1 MYNYDL
7 GGRSRML
14 DPYLLFTMAFAMAFI
29 NDGLG
34 GGYGTLSTPLL
45 LVFGYP
51 ANVAIPSVLV
61 SEASSE
67 TFSSIWHG
75 RFKNINYRT
84 FGFATI
90 GGILGIVLAV
100 VVIGIFLTSTS
111 AKLYIGSIAVVMG
124 AFVILR
130 SYPWLARHS
139 HIKDNTNRP
148 ITAGLGALCGFNKS
162 STGGGYG
169 PLSTSGFQVL
179 GLAPAR
185 AVGTTIL
192 TKGTAC
198 VISIILWSGLVGI
211 NWQIALPMTVGAFVG
226 APVAA
231 WLNNYLRLRL
241 DPPFHGRLLG
251 AVMSALG
258 VYTVLHVLGY
268 V

>member
-1 MYNYDL
+1 
-7 GGRSRML
+7 ML
-14 DPYLLFTMAFAMAFI
+14 SAYLLFAFAFLLAFI

-34 GGYGTLSTPLL
+34 GGYGTLGTPALL
-45 LVFGYP
+45 IFGYP

-61 SEASSE
+61 SEAFSE
-67 TFSSIWHG
+67 TFSSVWHG

-84 FGFATI
+84 FGFATV
-90 GGILGIVLAV
+90 GGIFGIVLAV
-100 VVIGIFLTSTS
+100 IVIGVFLASNA
-111 AKLYIGSIAVVMG
+111 AKVYIGSIAIVMG
-124 AFVILR
+124 FFVILR
-130 SYPWLARHS
+130 SYPWLTSHS
-139 HIKDNTNRP
+139 RIKDNTNPP

-179 GLAPAR
+179 GLAPAK

-198 VISIILWSGLVGI
+198 IISIILWSGLVGI
-211 NWQIALPMTVGAFVG
+211 NWEMAFPMTIGAFIG
-226 APVAA
+226 APIAA
-231 WLNNYLRLRL
+231 WLNNYLRLKL
-241 DPPFHGRLLG
+241 DPPIHSRLLG
-251 AVMSALG
+251 TIMSALG